1 MIKLYRITEIIA
13 SIFII
18 ILTVKIL
25 VLKTT
30 SIVELFAISNL
41 FTIAMGCMILTH
53 ITAKEDE

>member
-1 MIKLYRITEIIA
+1 MNKLYRITDIIA
-13 SIFII
+13 SLFII

>member
-1 MIKLYRITEIIA
+1 MNKLYRNTDIIA
-13 SIFII
+13 TLFII

-30 SIVELFAISNL
+30 SLVELFAISNL